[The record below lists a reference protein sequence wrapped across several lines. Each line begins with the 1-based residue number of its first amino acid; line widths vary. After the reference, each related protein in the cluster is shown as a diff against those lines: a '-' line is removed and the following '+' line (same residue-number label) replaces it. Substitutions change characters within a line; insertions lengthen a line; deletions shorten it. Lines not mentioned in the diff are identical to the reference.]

1 MVTGMSDARG
11 RLCWRG
17 GAIERWAA
25 ALVVVVACGGKTS
38 GQAGAGSGGD
48 AGASDAS
55 AGTDG
60 GSSGADASAV
70 CVEVDPESFVL
81 TCQRDSDCTGVIT
94 GTVCSGACDCGGNTA
109 INQSSLAAYQ
119 AAISSIQFSTCPC
132 PQGGIP
138 RCVTGQ
144 CALCG
149 VPGVCPDAGITPPP
163 TDASAADTG
172 ACVTVVASSFEDSC
186 NTASD
191 CVYVT
196 MGTLCPGACDCG
208 NTFINTSSEVAYEDA
223 VSSIPFGSC
232 ACAPAPAAV
241 CKAGVCAASIIPP

>member
-1 MVTGMSDARG
+1 MVTGMSDTRG
-11 RLCWRG
+11 RRGWAG
-17 GAIERWAA
+17 GAVCRWAA
-25 ALVVVVACGGKTS
+25 ALVVLVACGGKTS
-38 GQAGAGSGGD
+38 GRAVVSGGD
-48 AGASDAS
+48 GGTIDAS
-55 AGTDG
+55 TAGDG
-60 GSSGADASAV
+60 GSSGDADASAV

-81 TCQRDSDCTGVIT
+81 TCQQDSDCTGVIT
-94 GTVCSGACDCGGNTA
+94 GTVCSGSCDCGGNTA

-149 VPGVCPDAGITPPP
+149 VPGICPDAGINPPV
-163 TDASAADTG
+163 DASSVDTG
-172 ACVTVVASSFEDSC
+172 SCVTVVASSFGDSC

-191 CVYVT
+191 CAYVT

-208 NTFINTSSEVAYEDA
+208 NTFINTSSEVAYQDA
-223 VSSIPFGSC
+223 VSSILFGSC
-232 ACAPAPAAV
+232 ACAPPPSAV
-241 CKAGVCAASIIPP
+241 CKAGVCAASITPP